1 MIHAEKLY
9 LKDIFSENSQFIIPF
24 FQRSYSWDEDNW
36 LPLWDSISSLYS
48 GDRKKEHFIGS
59 IIIKLGKSYG
69 KSVEC
74 DVVDGQ
80 QRLLTLSIILKV
92 LQNEASQQKDKT
104 LAKDIKSFLHLEGI
118 NEKRI
123 RTSHLD
129 QACYEYIMEKEK
141 HEDIE
146 EDEYRNN
153 KIFECYKFFQEKIQ
167 SLEGI
172 SEPDNKLKL
181 NAVITGDKKNVDYK
195 SLAFVRVG
203 LGDEDNEQEIFDTVN
218 SYGVNLLVSD
228 LIKNFIFSDKFWG
241 DRKNAEE
248 CYKKYWQYIF
258 EQDEMVTW
266 WDKKISRG
274 RDKIA
279 NIEAFLY
286 AFLIVMRTLESPG
299 KAKRVKFHNMFKEYK
314 KIVTE
319 YHKKNKLK
327 ELLIQMQGYAITY
340 FNDFL
345 PIIPKDEMR
354 FDEVEKR
361 LFATLTYDGMSLADP
376 LILYCYHNFKSN
388 TKRAKFSSSLDSYLV
403 RRLVCKM
410 PKGDY
415 DTLFIESLSFMAN
428 DKGNFNDFIIHA
440 TNKNDNIRMPNNME
454 FKECFAQ
461 VHPRNK
467 LPHLLLYSIALKQL
481 ISTNDDSRVPY
492 KNTVEHIMPKTWRNT
507 VWQDYNMGYEEELN
521 RDNTIKTIGN
531 LTLVKQAVNSSIG
544 NKSWSRKKAELKKY
558 CRLELT
564 TDFLDKDSWTED
576 DIDIR
581 GMKLFN
587 IATKVWP
594 YISR

>member
-36 LPLWDSISSLYS
+36 QALWDSISLIYS
-48 GDRKKEHFIGS
+48 AARKKEHFIGS
-59 IIIKLGKSYG
+59 IIIKLDKSYG
-69 KSVEC
+69 KSVEFY
-74 DVVDGQ
+74 VVDGQ
-80 QRLLTLSIILKV
+80 QRLITLSIILKV
-92 LQNEASQQKDKT
+92 LQNEAHQQKDKI
-104 LAKDIKSFLHLEGI
+104 LVKDIKSLLHLEGI
-118 NEKRI
+118 NESRI

-129 QACYEYIMEKEK
+129 QACYEYIMEKQK
-141 HEDIE
+141 HEEIE

-203 LGDEDNEQEIFDTVN
+203 LDDEDNEQEIFDTVN

-241 DRKNAEE
+241 DRKQAEE
-248 CYKKYWQYIF
+248 CYKEYWYYIF
-258 EQDEMVTW
+258 EQNELAKW
-266 WDKKISRG
+266 WDKKVSRG

-279 NIEAFLY
+279 NIEGFLY

-319 YHKKNKLK
+319 YHKKNNLE
-327 ELLIQMQGYAITY
+327 ELLIQMKRYAITY
-340 FNDFL
+340 FNNFL
-345 PIIPKDEMR
+345 PITKKEMS
-354 FDEVEKR
+354 FNEVDKR
-361 LFATLTYDGMSLADP
+361 LFATLNYMGLVLAHP
-376 LILYCYHNFKSN
+376 LILYCYHNFKSEP
-388 TKRAKFSSSLDSYLV
+388 KRVKFSSSLDSYLV

-410 PKGDY
+410 PRGDY
-415 DTLFIESLSFMAN
+415 DILFIESLSFIAN
-428 DKGNFNDFIIHA
+428 DKGDFNDSIIQA
-440 TNKNDNIRMPNNME
+440 TDKNYNIRIPNNME

-461 VHPRNK
+461 VHPQNT

-481 ISTNDDSRVPY
+481 ISTKDESKVPY
-492 KNTVEHIMPKTWRNT
+492 KNTVEHVMPKTWKDTYWDHSSMTN
-507 VWQDYNMGYEEELN
+507 EEIEI
-521 RDNTIKTIGN
+521 RHKKIKTIGN

-544 NKSWSRKKAELKKY
+544 NKSWSRKKAELKNH